1 MRTIIIK
8 TDRNIS
14 DKAVLQEL
22 KRLRKENVELK
33 ETVKLQNKAL
43 DYGVWDICNKYRMG
57 INQKELKEFYLTF
70 ADALLRD
77 EEEKNKK
84 I

>member
-8 TDRNIS
+8 TDRSVS
-14 DKAVLQEL
+14 DTAVLQEL
-22 KRLRKENVELK
+22 KRLRKENAELK
-33 ETVKLQNKAL
+33 ETVKLQNEAL

-57 INQKELKEFYLTF
+57 MTQKELKEFYLTL
-70 ADALLRD
+70 ASALLRNK
-77 EEEKNKK
+77 EEKNKK